1 MELKLQQAIVATRA
15 GRTDVA
21 QHLLTQLIHEKP
33 DEANA
38 WFLLGHIVDSPKRQ
52 SNYLK
57 RTVELD
63 PDNVIAK
70 QRLEQLE
77 NPPIPAPVISQPDV
91 DDTAE
96 AIENAEASPDSS
108 AIEAEPGVTSETELP
123 EWLQDLDDKQLGA
136 QPRHDEAWQKP
147 AGMPIRE
154 TQKSPQPTA
163 AVPVSQNTPDS
174 EPESSN
180 TSREVWL
187 VRILVI
193 MVIVAAIILG
203 ILVLLILI

>member
-1 MELKLQQAIVATRA
+1 MEPKLQQAIVATRA

-33 DEANA
+33 DDANA
-38 WFLLGHIVDSPKRQ
+38 WFLLGYLVDSPERQ

-63 PDNVIAK
+63 PDNAIAK
-70 QRLEQLE
+70 YRLVQLE
-77 NPPIPAPVISQPDV
+77 NPPVPAPVVSQPV
-91 DDTAE
+91 VRDTAVV
-96 AIENAEASPDSS
+96 IENGDPSPDPSPV
-108 AIEAEPGVTSETELP
+108 ETEPGATTAAELP
-123 EWLQDLDDKQLGA
+123 EWLQDLDNKQLGA
-136 QPRHDEAWQKP
+136 DSTRDEAWQQS
-147 AGMPIRE
+147 ASTPIRE
-154 TQKSPQPTA
+154 TQRSSQPK
-163 AVPVSQNTPDS
+163 AVQPVSQNAPD
-174 EPESSN
+174 PKPKSSQA
-180 TSREVWL
+180 SREDWL